1 MIKDAKAT
9 KEAKDKDTDCML
21 KSYFS
26 KARLREIVLGLKGNP
41 RRKLIINPG
50 WGVLLDS
57 FAFSAPNGLLHW
69 IILKI
74 DADLGEFRNIAS
86 YASKGRLLVF

>member
-1 MIKDAKAT
+1 LYVEELFFQGSLEGDST
-9 KEAKDKDTDCML
+9 
-21 KSYFS
+21 
-26 KARLREIVLGLKGNP
+26 
-41 RRKLIINPG
+41 RRLIINPG

-69 IILKI
+69 IVLQI

-86 YASKGRLLVF
+86 YASKGWLLVF